1 MRALLKAG
9 HVVVNRQG
17 RYLATLDEL
26 GRGRDLR
33 ERQEIVKVLCKQLE
47 QEHGAACSYFSVRD
61 SWLPDDSPF
70 FCGHPWSGFFRI
82 TSEPDDD
89 DEIS

>member
-1 MRALLKAG
+1 MKAG
-9 HVVVNRQG
+9 RVVVNQQG

-33 ERQEIVKVLCKQLE
+33 ERQEMVKGLCKQLE
-47 QEHGAACSYFSVRD
+47 QEHGVVCSYFSVLN
-61 SWLPDDSPF
+61 SWQPDDLPC
-70 FCGHPWSGFFRI
+70 FCGRPWSGFFRI

-89 DEIS
+89 DESS

>member
-1 MRALLKAG
+1 MKAG
-9 HVVVNRQG
+9 RVVVNQQG

-33 ERQEIVKVLCKQLE
+33 ERQEMVKGLCKQLE
-47 QEHGAACSYFSVRD
+47 QEHGVACSYFSVLN
-61 SWLPDDSPF
+61 SWQPDDLPS
-70 FCGHPWSGFFRI
+70 FCGRPWSGFFRI

-89 DEIS
+89 VEISEG